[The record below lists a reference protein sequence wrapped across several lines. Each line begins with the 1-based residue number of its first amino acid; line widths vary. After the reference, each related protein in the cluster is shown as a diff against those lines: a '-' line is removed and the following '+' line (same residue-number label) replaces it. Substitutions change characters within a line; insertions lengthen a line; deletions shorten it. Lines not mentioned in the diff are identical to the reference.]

1 MLKWFDAKEEEAF
14 GIRLAELCDQKFRE
28 LEKASDRKQED
39 RRRKLVA
46 QTLQQVQQFSN
57 GRKLNIY
64 KKAQLGN
71 VFKWKLADL
80 GYEKEFIDAMTKEV
94 LLVLR

>member
-14 GIRLAELCDQKFRE
+14 GVRLAEFCDQKFRE
-28 LEKASDRKQED
+28 LEKAADRKQED
-39 RRRKLVA
+39 KRRKLIA
-46 QTLQQVQQFSN
+46 QALQQVQQFNN

-94 LLVLR
+94 LLALH